1 MANTLL
7 TIDMITREALSLWKN
22 TNSFIRHLDTQYD
35 SSFGQSGA
43 KIGASL
49 RIRLPNDYV
58 VRTGP
63 AASVQDTAEQSVT
76 MTIAT
81 QKGVDVSFSSAERA
95 LKLDDYSKRVLAPA
109 VNNLV
114 GNIAADVM
122 TGVESG
128 CANLVAEKDGSNN
141 VATPNSGTILSAGA
155 VLDTISAPTTGRMA
169 IADQWSMARLVQSM
183 QGLFNPSAKISEQFE
198 KGMLYND
205 VLGFDWDKD
214 QTVIKHTAGTFTAG
228 TVNGANQTG
237 LTLVVNAITGTLK
250 QGDII
255 CLTGVNSVNRIT
267 KQDSGQLA
275 QFVVTADAANGATSL
290 SIYPAIVPSNAGA
303 SVQYQTVVSSPAN
316 AAPILLQTNPSQ
328 VYRKN
333 VCFVPEA
340 IAFVTADMELP
351 RGVHEAHREQF
362 EGISMRMVTAYDVRS
377 DQFITRMDVLYGYL
391 WIRPEWVVT
400 IADAI

>member
-7 TIDMITREALSLWKN
+7 TIDMITRSALSLWQN

-35 SSFGQSGA
+35 DSFGQSGA

-63 AASVQDTAEQSVT
+63 AASVQDTAESSVT
-76 MTIAT
+76 MALAT
-81 QKGVDVSFSSAERA
+81 QKGVDISFSSAERA
-95 LKLDDYSKRVLAPA
+95 LKLDDYEKRVLAPA

-114 GNIAADVM
+114 GSIAADVM

-128 CANLVAEKDGSNN
+128 CASIVSEKDGTN
-141 VATPNSGTILSAGA
+141 AIITPNSGTILSAGA
-155 VLDTISAPTTGRMA
+155 VLDTYSAPSMGRIA
-169 IADQWSMARLVQSM
+169 IADQWSMSRLVQSM
-183 QGLFNPSAKISEQFE
+183 QGLFNPSAKISQQFE
-198 KGMLYND
+198 DGMLYDN

-214 QTVIKHTAGTFTAG
+214 QTVVKHTAGTFTAG
-228 TVNGANQTG
+228 TVNGAGQSG
-237 LTLVVNAITGTLK
+237 LVLVTNAITGTLTV
-250 QGDII
+250 GDIVI
-255 CLTGVNSVNRIT
+255 IAGVNSVNRIT

-275 QFVVTADAANGATSL
+275 QFVITSAAAGGATSL
-290 SIYPAIVPSNAGA
+290 SIYPAIVPSNAG
-303 SVQYQTVVSSPAN
+303 SPVQYQTVVSSPAN
-316 AAPILLQTNPSQ
+316 LAAVSLLTNPSQ

-340 IAFVTADMELP
+340 IALVTADLELP
-351 RGVHEAHREQF
+351 RGVHEAHRETY
-362 EGISMRMVTAYDVRS
+362 EGVSMRMVTAYDVRS

>member
-7 TIDMITREALSLWKN
+7 TIDMITRSALSLWQN

-35 SSFGQSGA
+35 DSFGQSGA

-58 VRTGP
+58 VRTGA
-63 AASVQDTAEQSVT
+63 AASVQDTAESSVS

-81 QKGVDVSFSSAERA
+81 QKGVDLSFSSAERA
-95 LKLDDYSKRVLAPA
+95 LKLDDYEKRVLAPA

-114 GNIAADVM
+114 GSIGADVM

-128 CANLVAEKDGSNN
+128 CASIVAERDGTGA
-141 VATPNSGTILSAGA
+141 VTTPNSGTILSAGA
-155 VLDTISAPTTGRMA
+155 VLDTYSAPSMGRIA
-169 IADQWSMARLVQSM
+169 IADQWSMSRLVQSM

-198 KGMLYND
+198 NAMMYDN

-214 QTVIKHTAGTFTAG
+214 QTIVKHTAGTFTAG
-228 TVNGANQTG
+228 TVNGAGQSG
-237 LTLVVNAITGTLK
+237 LTLVTNAITGTLAV
-250 QGDII
+250 GDII
-255 CLTGVNSVNRIT
+255 ILAGVNSVNRIT

-275 QFVVTADAANGATSL
+275 QFVVTAAAANGATSL
-290 SIYPAIVPSNAGA
+290 SIYPAIVPSNAG
-303 SVQYQTVVSSPAN
+303 SPVQYQTVVSAPAN
-316 AAPILLQTNPSQ
+316 SAAISLLTNASQ

-340 IAFVTADMELP
+340 IALVTADLELP
-351 RGVHEAHREQF
+351 KGVHEAHREQY
-362 EGISMRMVTAYDVRS
+362 EGVSMRMVTAYDVRS

>member
-7 TIDMITREALSLWKN
+7 TIDMITRSALSLWQN

-35 SSFGQSGA
+35 DSFGQSGA

-58 VRTGP
+58 VRTGA
-63 AASVQDTAEQSVT
+63 AASVQDTAESSVS

-81 QKGVDVSFSSAERA
+81 QKGVDLSFSSAERA
-95 LKLDDYSKRVLAPA
+95 LKLDDYEKRVLAPA

-114 GNIAADVM
+114 GSIGADVM

-128 CANLVAEKDGSNN
+128 CASIVAERDGTG
-141 VATPNSGTILSAGA
+141 AITTPNSGTILSAGA
-155 VLDTISAPTTGRMA
+155 VLDTYSAPSMGRIA
-169 IADQWSMARLVQSM
+169 IADQWSMSRLVQSM

-198 KGMLYND
+198 NAMMYDN

-214 QTVIKHTAGTFTAG
+214 QTIVKHTAGTFTAG
-228 TVNGANQTG
+228 TVNGAGQSG
-237 LTLVVNAITGTLK
+237 LTLVTNAITGTLAV
-250 QGDII
+250 GDII
-255 CLTGVNSVNRIT
+255 TLAGVNSVNRIT

-275 QFVVTADAANGATSL
+275 QFVVTAAAANGATSL
-290 SIYPAIVPSNAGA
+290 SIYPAIVPSNAG
-303 SVQYQTVVSSPAN
+303 SPVQYQTVVSAPAN
-316 AAPILLQTNPSQ
+316 SAAISLLTNASQ

-340 IAFVTADMELP
+340 IALVTADLELP
-351 RGVHEAHREQF
+351 KGVHEAHREQY
-362 EGISMRMVTAYDVRS
+362 EGVSMRMVTAYDVRS